1 VPLKASLAPRAD
13 LGGRPEREGG
23 GKVRLGP
30 ISERGN
36 GYLRRLLVNGAMAAL
51 DSRRARQNAWLGRLL
66 ATKARKVVVC
76 ALANKMARIAW
87 AVMIAP
93 GGLPA
98 RVGSGLSGQD
108 RPHRSACVGDG
119 A

>member
-36 GYLRRLLVNGAMAAL
+36 GYLRRLLVDGAMAAL
-51 DSRRARQNAWLGRLL
+51 GSRRARQNAWLGRLL

-87 AVMIAP
+87 AV
-93 GGLPA
+93 
-98 RVGSGLSGQD
+98 
-108 RPHRSACVGDG
+108 
-119 A
+119 